1 MATPT
6 CVLGLEEGPE
16 PPVELL
22 WLGGA
27 VLASLAAV
35 TLSKWWRVA
44 AQRNGAPGAR
54 IGSAA
59 AGGKSSKAK
68 TYPEY
73 DIAEVKKHNT
83 AEDAWVVVG
92 KGVYDVT
99 KWAKRHP
106 GGERNI
112 IDISGRWV
120 GSTG

>member
-1 MATPT
+1 MATTT
-6 CVLGLEEGPE
+6 CALGAEEGPE

-22 WLGGA
+22 ELGGA

-35 TLSKWWRVA
+35 TLWKWWRVA
-44 AQRNGAPGAR
+44 AQHSGASGSHAA
-54 IGSAA
+54 SAA
-59 AGGKSSKAK
+59 AKSRKAK

-73 DIAEVKKHNT
+73 DIAAVKNHCS

-92 KGVYDVT
+92 DGVYDVT

-112 IDISGRWV
+112 IDISGRWA
-120 GSTG
+120 